1 MVAANAMDA
10 RRCFGNPTAGTLR
23 LLAVFVLWTG
33 TVSPG
38 AAQTQ
43 AASQPSFAAIIASA
57 TVGEPA
63 DLVYQNRT
71 ITTLRATVLS
81 RQPAERAAAAA
92 RVLDSLV
99 RANQT
104 GPVTTRPVDG
114 AIVITVGSRDVFAI
128 LPLDV
133 NELAGESVEA
143 AAATAA
149 GRLQLALMEATE
161 LRTPGRLL
169 RAAVTALAATLLA
182 AGLLWLLTRLHRVLS
197 TRLQQSAERRLERL
211 AAGDSQL
218 VRLSRAADLF
228 RHIVTFASAVAA
240 VLVAYSWLTFV
251 LRRFPYTRPWG
262 ESMRGFM
269 LERIS
274 ALVLMFV
281 GTLPNLFTAF
291 LIFLAIR
298 FAVRLLHTMFAAVE
312 SGQLSL
318 PYVYPET
325 AQTTRRLVST
335 LLWLLGL
342 VAAYPYLPGSGSDA
356 FKGISVFVGLVI
368 SLGSSGIV
376 NQMMSGLTL
385 TYSRAL
391 RLGDFVRIG
400 EVDGTVTHLGALST
414 KVRTLRGEEVTL
426 PNALVVSYVTTN
438 YSRFASEGVYVPTT
452 VTIGYDT
459 PWRQVRALLLLAA
472 ERTPGV
478 RRKPASM
485 VIQTALQDFY
495 VVYTLLVCLEH
506 PQDRAYVLDALH
518 ASIQDAFNE
527 YGVQIMSPNY
537 EADPE
542 ARKIVPPDRWYSE
555 PAHAAERVTEPT
567 VP

>member
-1 MVAANAMDA
+1 MLAANAMDA

-33 TVSPG
+33 AVSPG
-38 AAQTQ
+38 TAQTQ
-43 AASQPSFAAIIASA
+43 AARQPSFAAIIASA
-57 TVGEPA
+57 TPGEPA

-81 RQPAERAAAAA
+81 RQPAERVSAAA
-92 RVLDSLV
+92 RVLDNLV
-99 RANQT
+99 GAGQV
-104 GPVTTRPVDG
+104 GPIATRPVDEAMVISVG
-114 AIVITVGSRDVFAI
+114 ARDVFAI

-133 NELAGESVEA
+133 NELAGETVEA

-149 GRLQLALMEATE
+149 GRLQLALVESTE
-161 LRTPGRLL
+161 LRTPARLL
-169 RAAVTALAATLLA
+169 RAAATALAATLLA
-182 AGLLWLLTRLHRVLS
+182 AGLLWLLTRLHRGLS
-197 TRLQQSAERRLERL
+197 TRLQQSAERRLQRL

-228 RHIVTFASAVAA
+228 RHAVTLASAVAA

-269 LERIS
+269 FDRIS
-274 ALVLMFV
+274 TLVLMFV
-281 GTLPNLFTAF
+281 GTLPNLFTAV

-298 FAVRLLHTMFAAVE
+298 FVVRLLHTVFAAVE

-391 RLGDFVRIG
+391 RLGEFVRIG
-400 EVDGTVTHLGALST
+400 DVDGTVTQLGALST
-414 KVRTLRGEEVTL
+414 KVRTVRGEEVTL
-426 PNALVVSYVTTN
+426 PNALVMSYVTTN

-472 ERTPGV
+472 GRTPGV
-478 RRKPASM
+478 RPQPAPT
-485 VIQTALQDFY
+485 VIQSALQDFY

-506 PQDRAYVLDALH
+506 PQQRPRVLDALH

-542 ARKIVPPDRWYSE
+542 ARKIVPPDQWYSA
-555 PAHAAERVTEPT
+555 PARAAESVTAPT
-567 VP
+567 VR

>member
-1 MVAANAMDA
+1 MLSTDASDVPGRFRNPGAIGLFWLVVAA
-10 RRCFGNPTAGTLR
+10 
-23 LLAVFVLWTG
+23 LWTG
-33 TVSPG
+33 AATPA
-38 AAQTQ
+38 AAQAR
-43 AASQPSFAAIIASA
+43 AAGQPSFAAIIASA
-57 TVGEPA
+57 TPGEPA

-81 RQPAERAAAAA
+81 RQPAERASAAA
-92 RVLDSLV
+92 RVLDNLV
-99 RANQT
+99 GAGQV
-104 GPVTTRPVDG
+104 GPIATRPVDG
-114 AIVITVGSRDVFAI
+114 AMVISVGARDVFAI

-169 RAAVTALAATLLA
+169 RAAATALAATLLA
-182 AGLLWLLTRLHRVLS
+182 AGLLWVLIRLHRVLS
-197 TRLQQSAERRLERL
+197 TRLQQSAERRLALL

-281 GTLPNLFTAF
+281 GTLPNLFTAL

-298 FAVRLLHTMFAAVE
+298 FAVRLLHTLFAAVE

-391 RLGDFVRIG
+391 RLGEFVRIG
-400 EVDGTVTHLGALST
+400 DVDGTVTHLGALST
-414 KVRTLRGEEVTL
+414 KIKTLRGEEVTL
-426 PNALVVSYVTTN
+426 PNTLVMSYVTTN

-452 VTIGYDT
+452 ITIGYDT

-478 RRKPASM
+478 RREPAPT

-506 PQDRAYVLDALH
+506 PQARARVLDALH

-527 YGVQIMSPNY
+527 FGVQIMSPNY

-542 ARKIVPPDRWYSE
+542 ARKVVPPDQWYSA
-555 PAHAAERVTEPT
+555 PARPAAEITQTT